1 MSETAT
7 IVTSIVGSA
16 IGIVAILGTFLGLMI
31 QSTNRRIDD
40 TNRRL
45 DETNRRLERIE
56 TRVDDTNR
64 DIGELRDRTGKLE
77 GALTAFINDQTKA
90 DAA

>member
-7 IVTSIVGSA
+7 IVTWIVGSA
-16 IGIVAILGTFLGLMI
+16 VGIIAILGTFIGLLMI
-31 QSTNRRIDD
+31 QT

-45 DETNRRLERIE
+45 DETNHRLERIE

-77 GALTAFINDQTKA
+77 GALTAFINNQTKA

>member
-7 IVTSIVGSA
+7 IVTWIVGSA
-16 IGIVAILGTFLGLMI
+16 VGIITILGTFIGLLMI
-31 QSTNRRIDD
+31 QT

-45 DETNRRLERIE
+45 DDTNRRLERIE

-77 GALTAFINDQTKA
+77 GALIAFINNQTKA